1 MICSLVCVARVWTGF
16 GLVVWSGIVRSGVGW
31 MPDPGAVA
39 AHPAASNVTPAS
51 TETIQRFIPVDIGKQ
66 GAEP

>member
-1 MICSLVCVARVWTGF
+1 
-16 GLVVWSGIVRSGVGW
+16 